1 MDAMGAK
8 LGNNLGIGTK
18 SFVGDIIYI
27 EYIYIMARGR
37 IGGGGGGIGG
47 SGVYGLFGT
56 VIQCKA
62 EDNSMYCN
70 IMKMFNLLIIV
81 LVVVYLAYIAYTFF
95 GPKKYR
101 Y

>member
-1 MDAMGAK
+1 
-8 LGNNLGIGTK
+8 
-18 SFVGDIIYI
+18 
-27 EYIYIMARGR
+27 MAR
-37 IGGGGGGIGG
+37 GGGGIGG

-62 EDNSMYCN
+62 EDKSMYCN
-70 IMKMFNLLIIV
+70 IMKLFNLLIVV